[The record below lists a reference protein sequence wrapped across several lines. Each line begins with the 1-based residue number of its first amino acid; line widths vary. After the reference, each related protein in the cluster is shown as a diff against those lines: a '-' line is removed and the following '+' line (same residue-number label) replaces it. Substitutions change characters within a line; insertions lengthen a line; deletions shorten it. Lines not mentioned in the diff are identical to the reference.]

1 MKLPRNVIA
10 AINTYYA
17 FQGRARLGVDQSK
30 LPDSVNKDHF
40 LKGLDESQQGWKD
53 VCLKAIDAAC
63 TKHSIGLC
71 AAAGTF
77 FLVKGRR
84 KAQVSH
90 PILPGVDSVPHTL
103 EKKKALA

>member
-17 FQGRARLGVDQSK
+17 FQGRATTINPVTQK
-30 LPDSVNKDHF
+30 VPT
-40 LKGLDESQQGWKD
+40 GWKD
-53 VCLKAIDAAC
+53 ACLKAIDAAC
-63 TKHSIGLC
+63 TKHGIGLC

-103 EKKKALA
+103 EKKKTPAV